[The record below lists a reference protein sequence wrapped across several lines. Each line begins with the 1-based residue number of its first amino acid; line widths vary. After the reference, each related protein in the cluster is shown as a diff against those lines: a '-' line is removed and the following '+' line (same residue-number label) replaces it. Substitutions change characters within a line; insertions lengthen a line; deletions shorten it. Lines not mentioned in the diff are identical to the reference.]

1 MSLYQ
6 TGVQD
11 APLPGVLSAWAHCKP
26 FGPPVHL
33 FLSPHGNGVGQKKGG
48 GTPAVLPPFRLQ
60 AYRHALRCLVLQAV
74 VPGLNLPGAQRV
86 AADDDPVDHAVPA
99 EIAVSGVVLLGK
111 LRPYDEAAGPLSGPP
126 RPSRAW
132 KRSNDFVNIFQRHE
146 TSIRRA
152 RTTMIV
158 LCVFMASSVAT
169 SGFRVDHPL
178 STRGAARAISEYHE

>member
-1 MSLYQ
+1 MYQ

-11 APLPGVLSAWAHCKP
+11 APLPCVLPAWAHCKP

-33 FLSPHGNGVGQKKGG
+33 FLSPHENGVGQKKGG

-111 LRPYDEAAGPLSGPP
+111 LRPYDEAAGPLYPDRHGRVGPG
-126 RPSRAW
+126 
-132 KRSNDFVNIFQRHE
+132 NDQ
-146 TSIRRA
+146 TTLSIYFRDTRLASEEQERR
-152 RTTMIV
+152 
-158 LCVFMASSVAT
+158 
-169 SGFRVDHPL
+169 
-178 STRGAARAISEYHE
+178 